1 MFEHY
6 FFGMQQDLKLAVIPP
21 LLCAVFRLIF
31 ICVYGPKDIWNGQ
44 WTKLY
49 HCFRYGF
56 WWGMDWNSYAYLV
69 PLLLVTLPGTFFAS
83 YYAVGDTV
91 RTAWIVF
98 YAFLLYFAFWGKMIF
113 YYHYHDIYNRT
124 MWLGRN
130 ADKKN
135 LADIFFN
142 QNHGAWILLSFIPF
156 VFLCTMLARAL
167 TALPGLEYPMFS
179 TEWQGY
185 AFNTVVFLVS
195 IAIFYWFR
203 FGGTFRHRLKP
214 EWDEVPLIVKQD
226 IFLSK
231 ATVDDFV
238 ALEIVLDHPADESL
252 SHTDE
257 ESQEIISRVTPGNI
271 LPGNRPLEKFRHEA
285 KGPHI
290 KKPSHIFFLFGESH
304 AQAPFD
310 HIYDVLNLMEA
321 SQRFRKDPHT
331 IAINNFLPGG
341 MISQPSLV
349 SLMAGIY
356 DANMELNEN
365 KDFWYG
371 NIPSSMPLQLKK
383 LGYRT
388 EFWYGGGL
396 NWGSL
401 EHFAPAIGFDACH
414 GGPDICGP
422 DAPKTWLGVY
432 DHLFLEEAARRI
444 QSEPEDVPT
453 FHFLYTTSNHGPYLM
468 PYDEYGF
475 DIERVMPK
483 APEAL
488 KNDKATW
495 RRMGGMWY
503 ADQALIHFV
512 DEMKKV
518 YPDALFIV
526 TGDHSTKLMPFE
538 YDIVERRDPTLRDQV
553 LTSFAM
559 YHRELTPDM
568 FAGNTI
574 GGHMNIMPTLFELIA
589 PKGFEYYGLMPSL
602 TEPIDHVVTPYCW
615 MTKDT
620 LGMYGDRV
628 AQTLEVSSKM
638 LPMQTD
644 TVQFEEEMQAWNEIT
659 AWTVKHPELLD
670 DAGRGKRV

>member
-6 FFGMQQDLKLAVIPP
+6 FLGMQQDLKLAVLPP
-21 LLCAVFRLIF
+21 LLCAVFRAVF
-31 ICVYGPKDIWNGQ
+31 IYVYSPKESWQGQ
-44 WTKLY
+44 WKKLY

-56 WWGMDWNSYAYLV
+56 WWGMDWNAYAYLV
-69 PLLLVTLPGTFFAS
+69 PLALVTLPGMFFAA
-83 YYAVGDTV
+83 YYEIGNIVRAGWIAV
-91 RTAWIVF
+91 

-124 MWLGRN
+124 IWLGKN

-142 QNHGAWILLSFIPF
+142 QNHGAWILMSFIPYL
-156 VFLCTMLARAL
+156 FLCFKAAEFLL
-167 TALPGLEYPMFS
+167 GLPTVTYPAFDAV
-179 TEWQGY
+179 WKAY
-185 AFNTVVFLVS
+185 AFNTSVFLGS

-238 ALEIVLDHPADESL
+238 ALETVLKHPADEAL

-257 ESQEIISRVTPGNI
+257 ESQKIMAKVTPDGKA
-271 LPGNRPLEKFRHEA
+271 PGEKPLEKFVRTA
-285 KGPHI
+285 KGALI
-290 KKPSHIFFLFGESH
+290 QKPSHIFFLFGESH

-310 HIYDVLNLMEA
+310 NIYDKLNLMEA
-321 SQRFRKDPHT
+321 SQRFRQDKHT
-331 IAINNFLPGG
+331 ISFNNFLPGG

-356 DANMELNEN
+356 DADMELNEN

-401 EHFAPAIGFDACH
+401 EHFAPAIGFDECH

-444 QSEPEDVPT
+444 KADSDNVPA

-475 DIERVMPK
+475 DIERVMPE
-483 APEAL
+483 APQAL
-488 KNDKATW
+488 KKDKATW
-495 RRMGGMWY
+495 RRMAGIWY
-503 ADQALIHFV
+503 ADQALIGFV
-512 DEMKKV
+512 ETMKEA

-526 TGDHSTKLMPFE
+526 TGDHSAKLMPFE
-538 YDIVERRDPTLRDQV
+538 YGIIDRREPSLRDQV

-559 YHRELTPDM
+559 YHREIDENM
-568 FAGNTI
+568 FADNTI
-574 GGHMNIMPTLFELIA
+574 GGHMNIMPTVFELIA
-589 PKGFEYYGLMPSL
+589 HEGFSYYGLMPPL
-602 TEPIDHVVTPYCW
+602 TERIDHVVTPYCW
-615 MTKDT
+615 MTDDT
-620 LGMYGDRV
+620 VGMYKDRV
-628 AQTLEVSSKM
+628 AQSLEVSPKTLKM
-638 LPMQTD
+638 KID
-644 TVQFEEEMQAWNEIT
+644 TVRFEEEMLGWSEIT
-659 AWTVKHPELLD
+659 AWIVKHPEILD